1 MKSKD
6 VLRLLQ
12 VSRVTLMNYVK
23 SGKLKGTKL
32 SNGQY
37 DYNEST
43 VFQLLKKDNRVNV
56 IYARV
61 STSKQKEDLQ
71 RQIDLLISY
80 CKNNNI
86 IYDSVYK
93 DISSG
98 IDLDRKNFSLL
109 VDDVFAYKIKTI
121 YITYR
126 DRLTRLSFKIIE
138 NIFKK
143 FGTNIVI
150 IGDSEKNKS
159 NDDELFEELIS
170 LMHYFSTKTYSNRKK
185 QKLDIAKKDLNLFK

>member
-37 DYNEST
+37 DYNESS

-61 STSKQKEDLQ
+61 STSK
-71 RQIDLLISY
+71 
-80 CKNNNI
+80 
-86 IYDSVYK
+86 
-93 DISSG
+93 
-98 IDLDRKNFSLL
+98 
-109 VDDVFAYKIKTI
+109 
-121 YITYR
+121 
-126 DRLTRLSFKIIE
+126 
-138 NIFKK
+138 
-143 FGTNIVI
+143 
-150 IGDSEKNKS
+150 
-159 NDDELFEELIS
+159 
-170 LMHYFSTKTYSNRKK
+170 
-185 QKLDIAKKDLNLFK
+185 